1 MENHPTNM
9 KNKNKK
15 RILTFADAIKEAQ
28 TQAFKLDKNVF
39 IFGQAVDKTGHVFH
53 TTEGLLKKFGKK
65 RIFDTPNSEQAE
77 TMFAAGAANNGLRP
91 VLIHHRVDFMAYTFD
106 ELVNWISL
114 WSFKS
119 AGKSSMPLVI
129 RAIIGRGWGQGPQ
142 HAKTL
147 HSMFS
152 YLPGLKV
159 IMPSSPSEA
168 KGLLLSSIMSND
180 PVIFLEYR
188 ALYNTKEHVPE
199 KPYFIDL
206 NEPRKRMS
214 GKDITI
220 VSMGASVLTSIQAAE
235 NLKKKSINV
244 DLIDLRS
251 LSTFNVSKIFSSVK
265 KTKRI
270 VVVEDGWS
278 NGSISSEI
286 ITRVVENG
294 IRLKAPP
301 QRICWPN
308 SHVPMAHVLEKEFYF
323 DHNDISN
330 TCIKLMKS

>member
-1 MENHPTNM
+1 MI
-9 KNKNKK
+9 KK
-15 RILTFADAIKEAQ
+15 KQRILSFSEAIKEAQ

-119 AGKSSMPLVI
+119 SGKSSMPLVI

-147 HSMFS
+147 HAMFS

-188 ALYNTKEHVPE
+188 ALYNTKEYVPE

-214 GKDITI
+214 GKDLTI
-220 VSMGASVLTSIQAAE
+220 VSMGASILTSIQASE
-235 NLKKKSINV
+235 NLKSKSINV

-251 LSTFNVSKIFSSVK
+251 LSTFNIEKIFLSVK
-265 KTKRI
+265 KTKRLLM
-270 VVVEDGWS
+270 VEDGWS

-286 ITRVVENG
+286 ITRVMETG
-294 IRLKAPP
+294 IKLKKPP

-308 SHVPMAHVLEKEFYF
+308 SHIPMSSVSEKEFYF
-323 DHNDISN
+323 DQKDIFNASV
-330 TCIKLMKS
+330 KFMKV